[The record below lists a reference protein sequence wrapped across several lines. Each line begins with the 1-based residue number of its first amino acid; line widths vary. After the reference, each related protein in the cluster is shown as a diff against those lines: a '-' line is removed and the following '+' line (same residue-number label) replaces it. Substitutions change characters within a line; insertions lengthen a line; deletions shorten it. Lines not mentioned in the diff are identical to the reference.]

1 MAPQLQF
8 ASGTQQ
14 GQAAQVSGDR
24 FLIGRGPDCELTL
37 ADGEASRRHALLRP
51 QPDGSVV
58 LEDLGSTNGTYVNGQ
73 RITGPVTL
81 RGGERVRIGDTE
93 LNFRNGA
100 VAPQTQPSPPPPA
113 APAPGAAAAAAAG
126 GAAAGGQAS
135 APPTPSRIERIML
148 RRSVKRAT
156 LIAGIAGVVALI
168 AVVVVVVLVLTGG
181 SRQPRSAEIVPA

>member
-1 MAPQLQF
+1 MGPQLQF

-24 FLIGRGPDCELTL
+24 FLIGRGSDCELTV
-37 ADGEASRRHALLRP
+37 ADSEASRRHALLRP

-93 LNFRNGA
+93 LNFLNGA
-100 VAPQTQPSPPPPA
+100 GAGQTHPTPQQVPA
-113 APAPGAAAAAAAG
+113 AAAPGARA
-126 GAAAGGQAS
+126 GAAAGAGAGAS
-135 APPTPSRIERIML
+135 AWPRWSPP
-148 RRSVKRAT
+148 RRVRT
-156 LIAGIAGVVALI
+156 C
-168 AVVVVVVLVLTGG
+168 
-181 SRQPRSAEIVPA
+181 R